1 MDRHVVDAGLVDVLA
16 GLRRV
21 DDVVAA
27 REDAHVGG
35 TRVED
40 DDVAELLAAHAD
52 RLAAVGL
59 GLRGARDGLADLRV
73 GPGGQTG
80 AVEAAG
86 LGAAPHVRGADLRAR
101 GVDDLL
107 AGGDGRSG
115 GGGAVDD
122 LVGARDGAGDALDV
136 LDVLD
141 IRDVEGTDTRNVDRG
156 GRRGRRACLVN
167 RLGVQPCYQGALP
180 VQLAAM
186 NMTNINVQLLTIEA
200 AATLK
205 KEHIYQAVMLDPH
218 ASSELSIDEIVAMC
232 DELIE
237 VHGDWMPK
245 YK

>member
-1 MDRHVVDAGLVDVLA
+1 M
-16 GLRRV
+16 

-122 LVGARDGAGDALDV
+122 RVGARDGAGDALDV

-156 GRRGRRACLVN
+156 GRRGRRGEGGDAGNGGAEGGGVAGDVGTALVLTHDEKLRVLFHLVPTGLADGFGRKGRSPYPPALAGGIHPN
-167 RLGVQPCYQGALP
+167 ERSGSPVRRPRGRRLGFGFLP
-180 VQLAAM
+180 
-186 NMTNINVQLLTIEA
+186 
-200 AATLK
+200 
-205 KEHIYQAVMLDPH
+205 
-218 ASSELSIDEIVAMC
+218 
-232 DELIE
+232 
-237 VHGDWMPK
+237 
-245 YK
+245 